1 MIGFDE
7 AKHHGSVGLLAENM
21 EAKIV
26 DPVTG
31 EALSPGQRGEL
42 WIRGPTI
49 MKGNY
54 CRAIYMQDQWCFWP
68 NAVDIARDI

>member
-1 MIGFDE
+1 MKGYGLTESTSGMFRLVNVE
-7 AKHHGSVGLLAENM
+7 ESRCLGSAGRICAEC

-31 EALSPGQRGEL
+31 KALPPGMQGEL

-49 MKGNY
+49 MKGKQ
-54 CRAIYMQDQWCFWP
+54 CKP
-68 NAVDIARDI
+68 